1 MSKNH
6 NIPIMRKRGV
16 KGGEGAQLCTG
27 KMKRLLTVIVIL
39 ALCSV
44 FVFADDLRM
53 LREDVPNKHLVG
65 PGGIYMM
72 LSNYNRNIQRDVV
85 QGYESELQVFTPEF
99 KENIIIFPNALVGI
113 FVVKGDKIVDI
124 IAQASSVPAIPAD
137 GFLVVGHGR
146 AAVGFMVQF
155 EIGDKVTIKDYT
167 PKIAS
172 AAKAKEV
179 VIMPNGEEVVISGW
193 NRGRCA
199 DEVVAYDSDYAD
211 KTYTNEWGHEF
222 AVEGDEV
229 IEVRAIGNK
238 DVLEIPKKGFAISA
252 HGTMISSVSSAME
265 GDLVELD

>member
-6 NIPIMRKRGV
+6 NKPIMGNMRC
-16 KGGEGAQLCTG
+16 KGREGAHLCTG
-27 KMKRLLTVIVIL
+27 KMKRLLTVIMIL
-39 ALCSV
+39 AVCAV
-44 FVFADDLRM
+44 FIFADDLRM

-65 PGGIYMM
+65 PDGIYMM
-72 LSNYNRNIQRDVV
+72 LSHYNRNIQRNEV

-137 GFLVVGHGR
+137 GFLVIGHGR
-146 AAVGFMVQF
+146 ASVGFMVQF
-155 EIGDKVTIKDYT
+155 EIGDKVTIKNYT

-172 AAKAKEV
+172 EAKAKEV
-179 VIMPNGEEVVISGW
+179 VIMPNGEEVVINGW

-211 KTYTNEWGHEF
+211 KTYTNEWGYEF

-229 IEVRAIGNK
+229 IEVRAVGNK
-238 DVLEIPKKGFAISA
+238 DVLEIPKKGFVISG
-252 HGTMISSVSSAME
+252 HGTMIALVSGAME
-265 GDLVELD
+265 GDFVELD

>member
-1 MSKNH
+1 
-6 NIPIMRKRGV
+6 
-16 KGGEGAQLCTG
+16 
-27 KMKRLLTVIVIL
+27 MKRLLTVIMIL

-44 FVFADDLRM
+44 LVCADDLRM
-53 LREDVPNKHLVG
+53 LREDAPNKHLVG

-72 LSNYNRNIQRDVV
+72 LSHYNRNIQRNDV

-99 KENIIIFPNALVGI
+99 KENIVIFPNAIVGI

-124 IAQASSVPAIPAD
+124 IAQATSVPAIPAD
-137 GFLVVGHGR
+137 GFLVIGHGR
-146 AAVGFMVQF
+146 AAIGFMIEF
-155 EIGDKVTIKDYT
+155 ELGDKVTFRDYT

-179 VIMPNGEEVVISGW
+179 VIMPNGEEVIINGW

-211 KTYTNEWGHEF
+211 RTYTNEWGHELT
-222 AVEGDEV
+222 VEGDEV

-238 DVLEIPKKGFAISA
+238 EMLEIPKKGFVISA
-252 HGTMISSVSSAME
+252 HGTMISLVSGAME